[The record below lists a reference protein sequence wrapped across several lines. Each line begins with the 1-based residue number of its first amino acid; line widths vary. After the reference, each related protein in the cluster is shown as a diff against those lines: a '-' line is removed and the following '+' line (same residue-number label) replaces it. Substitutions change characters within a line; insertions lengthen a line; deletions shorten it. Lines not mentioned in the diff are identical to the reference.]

1 MTVTTPPDGDREKFG
16 TVAFYAALGRAFVT
30 MCAVVPAL
38 FLIELIDQA
47 DHQRLHEAAGIVPRD
62 LSRLD
67 GILFAPFLHVSWLHV
82 YANSVPLLL
91 TGTFV
96 LAGGAKRFAWVTIF
110 IALVSGL
117 GVWWI
122 APADSVTVGASGV
135 IFGYIGYLFMRGI
148 VERTWWTLAVAL
160 LVGLLYGWQIS
171 GVLPGD
177 KDISWQGHLF
187 GLLGGVIAAFLFR
200 GKRPRPAPP
209 MLGDDLPRTLDLPT
223 I

>member
-1 MTVTTPPDGDREKFG
+1 MTVTTRPDGDPEKFG
-16 TVAFYAALGRAFVT
+16 SVAFYASLGKAFVT
-30 MCAVVPAL
+30 MCAVIPAL

-47 DHQRLHEAAGIVPRD
+47 DHNRLFQDGGIVPRN

-110 IALVSGL
+110 IAIVSGL

-122 APADSVTVGASGV
+122 APSNSVTVGASAV

-160 LVGLLYGWQIS
+160 LVGMLYGWQIS
-171 GVLPGD
+171 GVLPGA
-177 KDISWQGHLF
+177 KDVSWQGHLF
-187 GLLGGVIAAFLFR
+187 GLVAGLIAAILFR
-200 GKRPRPAPP
+200 GKRPRPEPTTP
-209 MLGDDLPRTLDLPT
+209 QDDLPRTLDLPT
-223 I
+223 L

>member
-1 MTVTTPPDGDREKFG
+1 MTTRPDGDPEKFG

-30 MCAVVPAL
+30 MCAVIPVL

-47 DHQRLHEAAGIVPRD
+47 DHHRLHEDGGIVPRD
-62 LSRLD
+62 PARLE

-110 IALVSGL
+110 IAVVSGL
-117 GVWWI
+117 GVWFI
-122 APADSVTVGASGV
+122 APPDTVTVGASAV

-160 LVGLLYGWQIS
+160 LVGLLYGWQVS

-177 KDISWQGHLF
+177 KAVSWQGHLF
-187 GLLGGVIAAFLFR
+187 GLIGGLIAAFLFR
-200 GKRPRPAPP
+200 GRRPRPEPTT
-209 MLGDDLPRTLDLPT
+209 LSDDLPRTLDLPT